1 MPKVPFATLF
11 PDANP
16 DAVDLLENLLQFD
29 PELRFS
35 AERVLEHPYLSAYR
49 DPAEEPVHPSSFDF
63 SFESIE
69 SIDGIRTLIAQE
81 VLQYRA
87 QHHHLNKTASL
98 RVQPYR

>member
-16 DAVDLLENLLQFD
+16 HAVDLLEKLLQFD
-29 PELRFS
+29 PELRLS
-35 AERVLEHPYLSAYR
+35 AEKVLEHPYLASYQ
-49 DPAEEPVHPSSFDF
+49 DPAEEPVHPISFDF
-63 SFESIE
+63 SFESID

-87 QHHHLNKTASL
+87 QNHHLNKPSSL